1 MVDIIILFPFI
12 ELIVL
17 ILSNNI
23 LDLIDNY
30 LKTWFINN

>member
-17 ILSNNI
+17 IFSNYI
-23 LDLIDNY
+23 LDLVDNY
-30 LKTWFINN
+30 LKI